1 MDRGAESDCSMHWFQ
16 NTHSEIDREKER
28 RRDERTHNKCATLQ
42 TICIFMRHSMPI
54 NSRCVCD
61 VKRLSIFDIL
71 GSAESQRQ
79 RMRSASGFAM
89 MSNFYIAPHPFIA
102 FGIFSFHF
110 GVFVWLWFASF
121 WPIWERRSDINVRL
135 LTLSEQMNGTKAG
148 DVPSLRH
155 FQEHIFINR
164 TLGGSWHAPNWE
176 GPRNKRLPLQTTH
189 TQPAGEALKSI
200 HAQNLRFK
208 NRQRSDATLN
218 HLNSSIRLFTQKHF
232 IDHEHAP

>member
-1 MDRGAESDCSMHWFQ
+1 MCHFANDLYIYASFNANKFTMCVRCEETVHIRYSGKCRKPTAADAFC
-16 NTHSEIDREKER
+16 ER
-28 RRDERTHNKCATLQ
+28 
-42 TICIFMRHSMPI
+42 IC
-54 NSRCVCD
+54 ND
-61 VKRLSIFDIL
+61 VKFLHRTAPIHCIWNFFFSFRCICLIVIRIFLTIL
-71 GSAESQRQ
+71 GEEEWYQCE
-79 RMRSASGFAM
+79 
-89 MSNFYIAPHPFIA
+89 IAD
-102 FGIFSFHF
+102 
-110 GVFVWLWFASF
+110 V
-121 WPIWERRSDINVRL
+121 IWTDEWN
-135 LTLSEQMNGTKAG
+135 EGC

-176 GPRNKRLPLQTTH
+176 GPRNNRLALQTTH

-200 HAQNLRFK
+200 HAQNLRYK

>member
-1 MDRGAESDCSMHWFQ
+1 MWRDCPYSIFWEVPKANGSGCVLRADLQWCQISTSHR
-16 NTHSEIDREKER
+16 THSLHLEFF
-28 RRDERTHNKCATLQ
+28 L
-42 TICIFMRHSMPI
+42 
-54 NSRCVCD
+54 
-61 VKRLSIFDIL
+61 
-71 GSAESQRQ
+71 
-79 RMRSASGFAM
+79 
-89 MSNFYIAPHPFIA
+89 FISVYL
-102 FGIFSFHF
+102 F
-110 GVFVWLWFASF
+110 WLWFASF
-121 WPIWERRSDINVRL
+121 WPFWERRSDINVRL

-176 GPRNKRLPLQTTH
+176 GPRNNRLALQTTH